1 MLAGIDVPAG
11 CAQAQSAAT
20 QSGTVN
26 ALGGPFEVRD
36 LARTHGPDFRV
47 FPGQDPL
54 EIDVNTTVERV
65 GLNSEILRYRGHVG
79 AHLAAPSD
87 APNDRRPRREFP

>member
-1 MLAGIDVPAG
+1 MFTAGDQPGRSLPQRAEISRAGAAMLAGIDVPAG

-26 ALGGPFEVRD
+26 ALGGSFEVRD

-54 EIDVNTTVERV
+54 EIDVK
-65 GLNSEILRYRGHVG
+65 
-79 AHLAAPSD
+79 
-87 APNDRRPRREFP
+87 

>member
-11 CAQAQSAAT
+11 CAQAQSAAK

-26 ALGGPFEVRD
+26 ALGGSFEVRD

-54 EIDVNTTVERV
+54 EIDVKTTVEKA
-65 GLNSEILRYRGHVG
+65 GLNSKILRYRGHVC
-79 AHLAAPSD
+79 AHLAAPFD
-87 APNDRRPRREFP
+87 ASNDSRPQRGFP